1 MIYAIKCGRDYICKG
16 SYVVQGGR
24 YKVIGDI
31 KEARKFRTEN
41 AAQKEVD
48 RLNNSDQYENIFND
62 CVVVKIE

>member
-16 SYVVQGGR
+16 SYVVQGVR